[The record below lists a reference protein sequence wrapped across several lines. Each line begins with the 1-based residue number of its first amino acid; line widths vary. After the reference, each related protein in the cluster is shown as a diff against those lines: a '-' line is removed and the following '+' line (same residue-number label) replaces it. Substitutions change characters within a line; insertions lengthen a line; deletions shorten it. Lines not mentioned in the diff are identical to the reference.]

1 MTNEKNT
8 QARNTQ
14 IAMNKNKNFEAE
26 LATKTQ
32 ESTKINQELMNAKN
46 ANQQLTSRLN
56 LATKK
61 SQETENS
68 LKQLSSERDNLNSEL
83 QKHKNEMATLNR

>member
-1 MTNEKNT
+1 M
-8 QARNTQ
+8 
-14 IAMNKNKNFEAE
+14 MNKNKNFEAE

-32 ESTKINQELMNAKN
+32 ECTKINQELMNAKN

>member
-1 MTNEKNT
+1 M
-8 QARNTQ
+8 
-14 IAMNKNKNFEAE
+14 MNKNKNFEAE

-32 ESTKINQELMNAKN
+32 ESTKINQELMTAKN

-83 QKHKNEMATLNR
+83 QKHKNEMATLTR